1 MPVALLTLLIA
12 LAIFMYG
19 LTSRKNEQLALT
31 PAMLFTSLG
40 IVLGMSLSGGDHSSF
55 ALPLDNHSLQLL
67 SELTLA
73 LVLFTDASRIERS
86 HLLKFEILPIR
97 LLAIGLPLTVLA
109 GTAIAWWLFPFAGSG
124 ESILMA
130 LLLALLLAPTDAA
143 LSQNVL
149 SRPTIKESLR
159 HSLTVESGLNDGLIL
174 PVLLFT
180 LALLTASMNGASA
193 DINHWRWLGFI
204 GQQFTLAILVGIFV
218 GLVGGWLVERAVQR
232 AWMTPLYQRLT
243 APALALLAYSGAEVL
258 GGNGFIAVFLAG
270 LFLRAHHTKVR
281 QRLKEFGEAEGQ
293 LLSLLVFVFFGLWF
307 VPAALPHI
315 NLLSVLYALL
325 SLTLIRAIPVLIALT
340 GSGLPMRAKLF
351 LAWYGPRGIASI
363 LYLLLVSTQL
373 DIAHTPQ
380 YQEFFATVVLTILG
394 SIFLHGAS
402 ARLLINSDAC
412 ARD

>member
-1 MPVALLTLLIA
+1 MPVPLLTLLIA
-12 LAIFMYG
+12 LAIFIYG
-19 LTSRKNEQLALT
+19 LTSRKNEQLAIT
-31 PAMLFTSLG
+31 PAMLFTGLG
-40 IVLGMSLSGGDHSSF
+40 IVLSSGGNAAF
-55 ALPLDNHSLQLL
+55 VLPVDNHSLQLL

-86 HLLKFEILPIR
+86 HLLQFEILPIR
-97 LLAIGLPLTVLA
+97 LLVIGLPLTVIA
-109 GTAIAWWLFPFAGSG
+109 GALVAWWLFPFASQTEG
-124 ESILMA
+124 ILMA

-159 HSLTVESGLNDGLIL
+159 HSLTVESGLNDGVVL
-174 PVLLFT
+174 PVLLFV
-180 LALLTASMNGASA
+180 LALLLAGINGNT
-193 DINHWRWLGFI
+193 DGINHLQWLEFI
-204 GQQFTLAILVGIFV
+204 GLQFTLAILVGLFT
-218 GLVGGWLVERAVQR
+218 GRVGGWLVEQAVQR
-232 AWMTPLYQRLT
+232 AWMTSMYQRLT
-243 APALALLAYSGAEVL
+243 ATALALLAYSGAEVL

-293 LLSLLVFVFFGLWF
+293 LLSLLVFVLFGLWF

-315 NLLSVLYALL
+315 SLLSLLYALL

-340 GSGLPMRAKLF
+340 GSGLTMRARLF

-373 DIAHTPQ
+373 DIANTPE

-402 ARLLINSDAC
+402 ARLLTNSA
-412 ARD
+412 A

>member
-1 MPVALLTLLIA
+1 MPVPLLTLLIA
-12 LAIFMYG
+12 LAIFIYG
-19 LTSRKNEQLALT
+19 LTSRKNEQLAIT
-31 PAMLFTSLG
+31 PAMLFTGLG
-40 IVLGMSLSGGDHSSF
+40 IVLSSGGNAAF
-55 ALPLDNHSLQLL
+55 VLPVDNHSLQLL

-86 HLLKFEILPIR
+86 HLLQFEILPIR
-97 LLAIGLPLTVLA
+97 LLVIGLPLTVIA
-109 GTAIAWWLFPFAGSG
+109 GALVAWWLFPFASQTEG
-124 ESILMA
+124 ILMA

-180 LALLTASMNGASA
+180 LALLTASVNGASA
-193 DINHWRWLGFI
+193 DINHWQWLGFI
-204 GQQFTLAILVGIFV
+204 GQQFTLAIWVGIFV
-218 GLVGGWLVERAVQR
+218 GLAGGWLVERAVQR

-243 APALALLAYSGAEVL
+243 ATALALLAYSGAEVL

-293 LLSLLVFVFFGLWF
+293 LLSLLVFVLFGLWF

-315 NLLSVLYALL
+315 SLLSLLYALL

-340 GSGLPMRAKLF
+340 GSGLTMRARLF

-373 DIAHTPQ
+373 DIANTPE

-402 ARLLINSDAC
+402 ARLLTNSA
-412 ARD
+412 A

>member
-1 MPVALLTLLIA
+1 MPVPLLTLLIA
-12 LAIFMYG
+12 LAIFIYG
-19 LTSRKNEQLALT
+19 LTSRKNEQLAIT
-31 PAMLFTSLG
+31 PAMLFTGLG
-40 IVLGMSLSGGDHSSF
+40 IVLSSGGNAAF
-55 ALPLDNHSLQLL
+55 VLPVDNHSLQLL

-86 HLLKFEILPIR
+86 HLLQFEILPIR
-97 LLAIGLPLTVLA
+97 LLVIGLPLTVIA
-109 GTAIAWWLFPFAGSG
+109 GALVAWWLFPFASQTEG
-124 ESILMA
+124 ILMA

-402 ARLLINSDAC
+402 ARLLTNSDAY